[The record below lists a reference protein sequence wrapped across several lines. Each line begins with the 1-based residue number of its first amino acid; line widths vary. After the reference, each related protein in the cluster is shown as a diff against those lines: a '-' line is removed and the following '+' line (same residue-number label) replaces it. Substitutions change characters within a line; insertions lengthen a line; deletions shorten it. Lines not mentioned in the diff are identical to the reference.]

1 MGASVERI
9 FLGWDRPFL
18 ELAAPR
24 WIEHVRERA
33 LEPGRCVLVLPA
45 RRAARRLEER
55 LAQLAPADWA
65 PPRVISEG
73 ELAAVLRVERVSRA
87 SEWQRALAWREAL
100 EASSR
105 EQLDALWRG
114 VGAADVTGLARVC
127 ARAFDELA
135 REGLDGAA
143 AAQVGALPAQE
154 RWRAFAA
161 LERRYLA
168 ALETRGVCDPAA
180 LARDA
185 LAAELR
191 TDLHVQLFAL
201 ADPPRALRRL
211 VERLRGV
218 CAFVFAPEHEAAGFD
233 ALGALRSEAWAER
246 GLEFDSARWRV
257 VDGPDEQAQA
267 ALEVLAS
274 IEPPPAPEAVAIG
287 VPDEDVL
294 PFLERRLLEAGC
306 EPRWAGG
313 RPLAH
318 SRAAQLLLAALDWL
332 ARPAPE
338 EFARLVAQPDFERL
352 CDLPGGALGAALDRF
367 VAEHVPTAIDGVW
380 PTLVERRLQP
390 GVERLERA
398 RARALELFA
407 SLNGASRAR
416 SERWA
421 TALSTWSAAAWGADP
436 LDSREPQAW
445 RHARA
450 LELLAGLIEE
460 LREAD
465 APGGGLELDAALVR
479 ELLAARMESLE
490 VPPPPGDGRP
500 LVELFGWLELVLD
513 DAPNLVVTGVQE
525 GALPASSGAA
535 GLLSESAREQLGLGH
550 EARRVARDVWAT
562 SAILASRSLVT
573 LISGRRNSQRDPLR
587 PSRLLFRCA
596 SAQLVERVERA
607 FGESHAAAPA
617 ASAAPASYTPPLAPR
632 PAPTSLRVT
641 DFRTYLESPYA
652 FYVLRVL
659 GLESAA
665 PRVLELDARAFGSL
679 AHAVLEALRDEELS
693 SCSDAQR
700 LQRGLETRLDQLA
713 RARFGAAPS
722 PTVALQIERLRGRL
736 ARFARWQARQREE
749 GWSIEHLEWE
759 APRFELEGV
768 TIRGRIDR
776 IERHERSGAWRVL
789 DYKTG
794 DKLLDPLK
802 AHYSPTH
809 GWRDLQ
815 LPLYRELT
823 RPLCGDEPVQLGY
836 VGLSREAHDDL
847 LAEFAPA
854 PELLDEA
861 LDTAREVVR
870 RIRAGE
876 FAQVGDRPPFDA
888 SLAALCGYGL
898 LATDEDSDDEEAAE

>member
-24 WIEHVRERA
+24 WIEHVRERG
-33 LEPGRCVLVLPA
+33 LDPGRCVLVLPA

-55 LAQLAPADWA
+55 LAQLAPPDWP

-100 EASSR
+100 EACSR
-105 EQLDALWRG
+105 EELDALWRG

-143 AAQVGALPAQE
+143 VAELGALQARE
-154 RWRAFAA
+154 RWLAFAA
-161 LERRYLA
+161 VEQRYLA
-168 ALETRGVCDPAA
+168 ALGARGVCDPAA
-180 LARDA
+180 LARDSLA
-185 LAAELR
+185 LELKL
-191 TDLHVQLFAL
+191 DLHVQLFAL

-211 VERLRGV
+211 VERLRDV
-218 CAFVFAPEHEAAGFD
+218 SAFVFAPDTQAAGFD

-246 GLEFDSARWRV
+246 GIDFDSARWRV
-257 VDGPDEQAQA
+257 VDGPDEQAQT
-267 ALEVLAS
+267 ALAVLAR

-294 PFLERRLLEAGC
+294 PFLERHLLEAGC

-332 ARPAPE
+332 VRPAPE

-352 CDLPGGALGAALDRF
+352 CGLSGGALGAALDRF
-367 VAEHVPTAIDGVW
+367 VPEHVPTAIDGQW
-380 PTLVERRLQP
+380 PTRVERRVQP
-390 GVERLERA
+390 GVELLERA
-398 RARALELFA
+398 RTRALELFA
-407 SLNGASRAR
+407 ALDGAARAS

-421 TALSTWSAAAWGADP
+421 VALSTWISAAWGDDA
-436 LDSREPQAW
+436 LDAREPLAW
-445 RHARA
+445 RHARS
-450 LELLAGLIEE
+450 LELLADLAEE
-460 LREAD
+460 LRGAD
-465 APGGGLELDAALVR
+465 APGRGLALDAALVR
-479 ELLAARMESLE
+479 ELLAARMEALE
-490 VPPPPGDGRP
+490 IPPPPGDGRP

-525 GALPASSGAA
+525 GALPAASGAA
-535 GLLSESAREQLGLGH
+535 GLLPESVRVALGLGH
-550 EARRVARDVWAT
+550 EARRVARDVW
-562 SAILASRSLVT
+562 SLCAILASRPNVT
-573 LISGRRNSQRDPLR
+573 LLSGRRNSQRDPLR
-587 PSRLLFRCA
+587 PSRLMFRC
-596 SAQLVERVERA
+596 SPEQLVERVELA
-607 FGESHAAAPA
+607 FADSE
-617 ASAAPASYTPPLAPR
+617 ASVSPRGGALERYTPPFAPR

-679 AHAVLEALRDEELS
+679 AHEVLEALGDAGLGAS
-693 SCSDAQR
+693 SDAER
-700 LQRGLETRLDQLA
+700 VQRGLEARLDELA
-713 RARFGAAPS
+713 RARFGAAPA
-722 PTVALQIERLRGRL
+722 PTVALQVERLRARL
-736 ARFARWQARQREE
+736 ARFARWQARQCAE
-749 GWSIEHLEWE
+749 GWRIAHLEWQ
-759 APRFELEGV
+759 APHFELEGV
-768 TIRGRIDR
+768 PIRGRIDR
-776 IERHERSGAWRVL
+776 IDRHEPSGLWRVL

-794 DKLLDPLK
+794 DKRPEPLK
-802 AHYSPTH
+802 AHYSSAH

-823 RPLCGDEPVQLGY
+823 RPICGDAKVQLGY
-836 VGLSREAHDDL
+836 VGLSREVRDEL
-847 LAEFAPA
+847 FAELTLA

-876 FAQVGDRPPFDA
+876 FTELGERPPYDA
-888 SLAALCGYGL
+888 SLAALSGVGL
-898 LATDEDSDDEEAAE
+898 LSADEDSDDEEAPE